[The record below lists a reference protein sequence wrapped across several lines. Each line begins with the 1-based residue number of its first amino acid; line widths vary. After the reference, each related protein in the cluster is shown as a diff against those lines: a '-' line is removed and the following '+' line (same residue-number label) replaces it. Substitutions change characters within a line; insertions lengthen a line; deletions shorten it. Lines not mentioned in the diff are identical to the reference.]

1 MTLNIAWPH
10 RLIVWLLLLDLCFV
24 LACLLPMAP
33 GQAEEA
39 KGLPE
44 APAWVKDPENPN
56 RPLPPPT
63 AERAPPLTAEPALDP
78 AAVRGAVAKSAE
90 AAPLDRFA
98 EAMKPQL
105 RKVKPGTFAAAAT
118 SANNGDILV
127 LAPGVYKE
135 CAAVHGSNITIKAER
150 PGTAIFD
157 GVSCEGK
164 AILVLKGTRTTID
177 GLVFRNA
184 TVRDRNGA
192 GIRGEAAGLTV
203 KRSSFINNEN
213 GILYGV
219 SVPGTVLI
227 EDSVF
232 DGNGTCEGS
241 GCAHGIYI
249 NQVDQLTVR
258 RSTFI
263 NTHVG
268 HHLKSRA
275 KSTLVEDCVIDD
287 HIKGNSSYL
296 IDISNGGAFV
306 ARGNLLI
313 KGPRTDNRTAFI
325 SFAMEGM
332 KHTSPPPVIERNRF
346 INRLP
351 GATYLLA
358 RPPGT
363 PAPRYKANTQSGK
376 ISGIEIIYRG

>member
-1 MTLNIAWPH
+1 MKAVFAATLCVFAA
-10 RLIVWLLLLDLCFV
+10 LLATAGLR
-24 LACLLPMAP
+24 AQEP
-33 GQAEEA
+33 

-44 APAWVKDPENPN
+44 ASAWVADPENPN
-56 RPLPPPT
+56 RPMPPSATAQADATTSVEPARDPSVASAAAAKAAQPT
-63 AERAPPLTAEPALDP
+63 AS
-78 AAVRGAVAKSAE
+78 V
-90 AAPLDRFA
+90 DRFA
-98 EAMKPQL
+98 EALRPQL
-105 RKVKPGTFAAAAT
+105 HKLRPGQFSAAAT
-118 SANNGDILV
+118 SANNGDTLL

-135 CAAVHGSNITIKAER
+135 CAAVRGSNVTIKAER

-157 GVSCEGK
+157 GVACEGK
-164 AILVLKGTRTTID
+164 AILVLKGNQILID

-192 GIRGEAAGLTV
+192 GIRGEGVGLTV
-203 KRSSFINNEN
+203 RRSTFSNNEN

-219 SVPGTVLI
+219 STPGIVTI

-241 GCAHGIYI
+241 GGCSHGIYI
-249 NQVDQLTVR
+249 NQVTQLIVR

-275 KSTLVEDCVIDD
+275 KSTLIENCVIDD
-287 HIKGNSSYL
+287 HDKGNSSYL
-296 IDISNGGAFV
+296 IELPNGGALV
-306 ARGNLLI
+306 VRGNLLI

-325 SFAMEGM
+325 AFAMEGL
-332 KHTSPPPVIERNRF
+332 KNPSPPPLIERNRF

-351 GATYLLA
+351 GGTYLMVRKPSA
-358 RPPGT
+358 
-363 PAPRYKANTQSGK
+363 PAAVMKGNTQSGK
-376 ISGIEIIYRG
+376 ISGAEIIYRG

>member
-1 MTLNIAWPH
+1 MRMRWIG
-10 RLIVWLLLLDLCFV
+10 LLAVAAAV
-24 LACLLPMAP
+24 LMA
-33 GQAEEA
+33 ATEEPTSP

-44 APAWVKDPENPN
+44 APSWLADADNPDRPKPQSNSAEPEVTA
-56 RPLPPPT
+56 PLPNPSST
-63 AERAPPLTAEPALDP
+63 
-78 AAVRGAVAKSAE
+78 
-90 AAPLDRFA
+90 DRFA
-98 EAMKPQL
+98 EAL
-105 RKVKPGTFAAAAT
+105 RPNTYRLHSGQFAVGAAN
-118 SANNGDILV
+118 ANNGDTLL

-135 CAAVHGSNITIKAER
+135 CAVVRGSNITIKAER

-164 AILVLKGTRTTID
+164 AILVLKGNQTLID

-184 TVRDRNGA
+184 SVQDRNGA
-192 GIRGEAAGLTV
+192 GIRGEGVGLTV
-203 KRSSFINNEN
+203 RRSSFSNNEN

-219 SVPGTVLI
+219 NTTGIVTI

-241 GCAHGIYI
+241 GGCAHGIYI
-249 NQVDQLTVR
+249 NQVTRLIVR

-275 KSTLVEDCVIDD
+275 KSTLIENCLIDD
-287 HIKGNSSYL
+287 HDKGNSSYL
-296 IDISNGGAFV
+296 VEIPNGGALV
-306 ARGNLLI
+306 MRDNLLI

-325 SFAMEGM
+325 AFAMEDQQNP
-332 KHTSPPPVIERNRF
+332 SPPPLIERNRF

-351 GATYLLA
+351 GSTYLLVRKPSA
-358 RPPGT
+358 
-363 PAPRYKANTQSGK
+363 PAAVMKGNSQSGK
-376 ISGIEIIYRG
+376 ISGTEIIYRG